1 MKYLNQLEYP
11 HIPYPTD
18 MGTPDSKFHDLSIK
32 EAGCGL
38 CSLAM
43 MVDRLTTKSI
53 SLKRLISLSI
63 KNKANMTPGT
73 NLKILGPIVADLFDL
88 EFSTTNSIRKVMK
101 HLKNGGSVIANIG
114 GDREGYT
121 GVFSHGGHYV
131 LLLDAID
138 SDTVCILDPS
148 LKEGKFEE
156 PGREGKVRV
165 DGVFSYCTP
174 ETISID
180 VANRDPG
187 FYLFSRKVPK

>member
-18 MGTPDSKFHDLSIK
+18 AAAPDSRFHKLSIK

-43 MVDRLTTKSI
+43 MVDRLTTKTI

-63 KNKANMTPGT
+63 RHKANLHPGT
-73 NLKILGPIVADLFDL
+73 DMKILGPVVADLFDL
-88 EFSTTNSIRKVMK
+88 EYSTTNSVQKAIR
-101 HLKNGGSVIANIG
+101 HLKNGGSVIANTG

-121 GVFSHGGHYV
+121 GVFSHGGHYI
-131 LLLDAID
+131 LLLSAD
-138 SDTVCILDPS
+138 SDSVCVLDPS
-148 LKEGKFEE
+148 MKEGKYEE

-165 DGVFSYCTP
+165 DGPFAYCAP
-174 ETISID
+174 EVLTMD
-180 VANRDPG
+180 TDNRNPG

>member
-18 MGTPDSKFHDLSIK
+18 AGTPDSRFHELSIK

-43 MVDRLTTKSI
+43 MVDRLTTKTI

-63 KNKANMTPGT
+63 RHKANLHPGT
-73 NLKILGPIVADLFDL
+73 DMKILGPVVADLFDL
-88 EFSTTNSIRKVMK
+88 EYSTTNSIQKAIR
-101 HLKNGGSVIANIG
+101 HLKNGGSVIANTG

-121 GVFSHGGHYV
+121 GVFSHGGHYI
-131 LLLDAID
+131 LLLSAD
-138 SDTVCILDPS
+138 SEAVCVLDPS
-148 LKEGKFEE
+148 LKEGKYEE

-165 DGVFSYCTP
+165 DGPFAYCAP
-174 ETISID
+174 D
-180 VANRDPG
+180 VLAKDTDNRNPG
-187 FYLFSRKVPK
+187 FYLFSRKVPQ